1 MRTHSFTLFSRDVW
15 AAVSND
21 PEAALHEIDIDM
33 GMENAYHGKYVQHE
47 KQLTAAEPK
56 VVYPKNARMFN
67 V

>member
-1 MRTHSFTLFSRDVW
+1 MFV

-21 PEAALHEIDIDM
+21 PEAALREIDIDM
-33 GMENAYHGKYVQHE
+33 GMENAYHGKYVQHG